1 MYGARY
7 GTGPTSLLW
16 QEYAKADSRFG
27 GADLTT
33 ISLELL
39 TVVIGGPLALW
50 CAYGIA
56 KRRPDA
62 GFWMTIL
69 AVGEIYGGFMTF
81 APEWLTGSV
90 NLDTSNAMY
99 FWLYLAFF
107 NLLWVAFPLMSIFVF
122 YEDISNAFKMRKA
135 VYVAAAKQRDNMA
148 NFKTPSKPP
157 KKNTEK
163 PKQKK

>member
-56 KRRPDA
+56 RRRADA

-69 AVGEIYGGFMTF
+69 AVGEIYGG
-81 APEWLTGSV
+81 
-90 NLDTSNAMY
+90 MY
-99 FWLYLAFF
+99 SLHVCSQDVG
-107 NLLWVAFPLMSIFVF
+107 NLL
-122 YEDISNAFKMRKA
+122 
-135 VYVAAAKQRDNMA
+135 
-148 NFKTPSKPP
+148 T
-157 KKNTEK
+157 
-163 PKQKK
+163 